1 MSLCRTS
8 YELKWIEKRLGATI
22 AMSSPTV
29 SFSAKRVKAVTS
41 GPSSVDVEGI
51 TDAVSPARGIAQ
63 SLSSDQS
70 FCSSRLRCSR
80 VQMNKRCDLFQ

>member
-63 SLSSDQS
+63 SLSSYQS

-80 VQMNKRCDLFQ
+80 VQMNKRCYLFQ